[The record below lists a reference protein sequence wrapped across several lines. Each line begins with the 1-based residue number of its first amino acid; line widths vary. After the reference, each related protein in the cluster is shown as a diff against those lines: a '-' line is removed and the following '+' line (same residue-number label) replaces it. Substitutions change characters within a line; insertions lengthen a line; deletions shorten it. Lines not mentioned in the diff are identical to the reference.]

1 MEEKTTSNISSMI
14 ESILNDVNALIRGHI
29 ELAKAEIQESLKNA
43 LQSSALFIIAILFG
57 HFALV
62 MLLISAGFGLVS
74 AGLSAWAAFFILA
87 CAILILGGLA
97 LWLAVRRLKKVRGPV
112 KTLNSL
118 SETTQSF
125 RLD

>member
-1 MEEKTTSNISSMI
+1 MEEKPTSNISSMI

-29 ELAKAEIQESLKNA
+29 ELAKAEIQESVKNA

-74 AGLSAWAAFFILA
+74 AGLSAWAAFLILA

-97 LWLAVRRLKKVRGPV
+97 LWLAIRRLKKVRGPV
-112 KTLNSL
+112 KTLNSI